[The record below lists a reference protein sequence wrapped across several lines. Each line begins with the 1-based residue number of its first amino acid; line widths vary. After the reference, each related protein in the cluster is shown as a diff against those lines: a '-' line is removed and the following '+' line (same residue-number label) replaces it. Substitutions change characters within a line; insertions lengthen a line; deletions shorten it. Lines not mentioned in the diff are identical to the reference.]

1 MDKNNFIEVYSKLGS
16 IGKTAA
22 YFGKAP
28 NTIRYWCNKY
38 GLEIQPSCMTIF
50 QEIRETPMTNEQKS
64 IVLGSVLGDGCLKLA
79 PHSKNARL
87 TIGHSITQLEY
98 LKWKCEKLTPFSRK
112 ITLDQKAKTK
122 IISGIDANSKDFY
135 KFFTIAHPDVTDFY
149 KRYVIDG
156 KKRINKHIIDELDL
170 VSLSILFADD
180 GSVYIDKRN
189 NVPTCMISTNSFNYD
204 EQLILVEAL
213 RKFFYGTIKI
223 DVQGNIGRNDLYIR
237 MYRTEEIKKFLA
249 SIASILPECIHYKL
263 HLQRLG
269 VKPLFNIG

>member
-1 MDKNNFIEVYSKLGS
+1 MDKNYFIEVYSKLGS

-22 YFGKAP
+22 HFGRAP

-50 QEIRETPMTNEQKS
+50 QEIRETPMTKEQKA

-87 TIGHSITQLEY
+87 TIGHSIMQFEY

-122 IISGIDANSKDFY
+122 IISGKESNSKDFY
-135 KFFTIAHPDVTDFY
+135 KFFTIAHPDITDFY
-149 KRYVIDG
+149 NRYVVGG
-156 KKRINKHIIDELDL
+156 KKRINKSIINELDI
-170 VSLSILFADD
+170 VSLSIWFADD
-180 GSVYIDKRN
+180 GSVYVDKRN
-189 NVPTCMISTNSFNYD
+189 NVPTCMLATNSFSYE
-204 EQLILVEAL
+204 EQLLLVESL
-213 RKFFYGTIKI
+213 RKFFSGTIKI
-223 DVQGNIGRNDLYIR
+223 DIQGNDGRTDLYIR
-237 MYRTEEIKKFLA
+237 MYKTEDIKNFLA
-249 SIASILPECIHYKL
+249 MISSVLPDCVHYKL